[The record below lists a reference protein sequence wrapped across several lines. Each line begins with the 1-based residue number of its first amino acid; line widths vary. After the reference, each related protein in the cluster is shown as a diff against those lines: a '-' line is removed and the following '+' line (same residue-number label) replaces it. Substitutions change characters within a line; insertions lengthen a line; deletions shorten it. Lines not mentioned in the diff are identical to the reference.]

1 MEYVINQSGNRV
13 VLDLLANATKSLV
26 GLAVNNCRIISIPYS
41 TIRYGF
47 KRLWCKGRM
56 GLL

>member
-26 GLAVNNCRIISIPYS
+26 ETVRKSL
-41 TIRYGF
+41 
-47 KRLWCKGRM
+47 
-56 GLL
+56 